1 VRHRR
6 TRRPPTPGSRE
17 RRAIPT
23 TATAWLAVRGKLPW
37 RLAAFLSEAHD
48 LQILR
53 QRGGAYQFRHAR
65 LQDYLAGVVSP
76 SRAAERVGTLNP

>member
-1 VRHRR
+1 V
-6 TRRPPTPGSRE
+6 
-17 RRAIPT
+17 
-23 TATAWLAVRGKLPW
+23 WLAARGKLPW